1 MVSIVIIGAGS
12 ASFGPNTLATL
23 VASPALRGSRLGLV
37 DLDGAALERV
47 RKVAGR
53 MSEEWGANM
62 CIEASTER
70 RKLLPGADFVIVS
83 IEVPPR
89 EKLWRL
95 DWEIP
100 LRHGLRQPYGENGGP
115 GGLMHTMRQAPPL
128 LAIARDMEEFCPGA
142 LLINFSN
149 PLPRLTRAI
158 TRYTGIE
165 TVGKCHQLKVGYA
178 IVAALL
184 GNQVGI
190 EVPPGVRFHSDP
202 GNVPVIGL
210 LGEQGRRQFAIKAAG
225 LNHFTWML
233 DVRRRD
239 DGADVYPALR
249 SAAAEAPAGLEPLTM
264 DLFRVFGY
272 CPVPGDTHLAEYL
285 PWTHDPLSKPWESY
299 EIPLYDWDGNEMF
312 REFSKHRL
320 EQMASG
326 ALSVAGMRA
335 ALSEGAVE
343 IIEGIVGNYNDY
355 DEAVNVP
362 NRGAIPNLPPETIVE
377 LPAVIGGA
385 GVQPVQVGPLP
396 GAVAELCRREAALV
410 ELVVEAAVTGSRELA
425 LQALLLDPMINDV
438 DRARAIL
445 DDYLETFAPYLPQF
459 TQPAGTASARIGK

>member
-1 MVSIVIIGAGS
+1 MVNIVIIGAGS

-23 VASPALRGSRLGLV
+23 IASPALRGSQLGLV
-37 DLDGAALERV
+37 DLDGTSLERV
-47 RKVAGR
+47 RQVAER
-53 MSEEWGANM
+53 MNEAWDAGM
-62 CIEASTER
+62 CITASTDR
-70 RKLLPGADFVIVS
+70 RRLLPGADFVIVS

-89 EKLWRL
+89 EKLWQL

-115 GGLMHTMRQAPPL
+115 GGLMHTFRQVPPL
-128 LAIARDMEEFCPGA
+128 LAIAYDMERLCPDA

-149 PLPRLTRAI
+149 PLPRLTRAV
-158 TRYTGIE
+158 TRYTGINV
-165 TVGKCHQLKVGYA
+165 VGKCHQIKVGYA

-184 GNQVGI
+184 GDKVGI
-190 EVPPGVRFHSDP
+190 DVPPGVRFHSDAS
-202 GNVPVIGL
+202 NMPVIGL
-210 LGEQGRRQFAIKAAG
+210 LGEQGHRHFAIKAAG

-233 DVRRRD
+233 DVRRRE

-249 SAAAEAPAGLEPLTM
+249 AAAANAPAGLDPLTM

-285 PWTHDPLSKPWESY
+285 PWTHDPVSKPWERY
-299 EIPLYDWDGNEMF
+299 EIPLYDWGGNEMF
-312 REFSKHRL
+312 REFSHHRL
-320 EQMASG
+320 AQMASG
-326 ALSVAGMRA
+326 ALSVEGMRGA
-335 ALSEGAVE
+335 ISEGAVE
-343 IIEGIVGNYNDY
+343 IVEGIVANCNRY

-362 NRGAIPNLPPETIVE
+362 NRGAIANLPPETIVE

-385 GVQPVQVGPLP
+385 GVQPLQVGPLP
-396 GAVAELCRREAALV
+396 PAIAELCRREAALV

-445 DDYLETFAPYLPQF
+445 DDYLEAFAPYLPQF
-459 TQPAGTASARIGK
+459 ARPAQAGA